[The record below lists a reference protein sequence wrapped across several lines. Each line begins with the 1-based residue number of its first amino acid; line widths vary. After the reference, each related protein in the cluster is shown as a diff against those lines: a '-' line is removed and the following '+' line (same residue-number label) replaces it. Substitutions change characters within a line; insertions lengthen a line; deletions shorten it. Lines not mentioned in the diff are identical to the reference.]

1 MRICLKCHDGLAC
14 ENQHTRV
21 ILRAPAVG
29 LPCGICAGDITEVD
43 CFCPAAREID
53 NFNRSVQSLALAMRR
68 KFIENMDKGGWADI
82 GWGYGIKRLNHE
94 VGELAEA
101 CAVPIK
107 GPADWQAIVDE
118 SADVANFAV
127 FLATRAMQ
135 EDSTNRSLI
144 KRTDE
149 ILAAQEQKKA
159 EEKTS

>member
-1 MRICLKCHDGLAC
+1 MRESAHAGD
-14 ENQHTRV
+14 
-21 ILRAPAVG
+21 PAG
-29 LPCGICAGDITEVD
+29 ARCWLPCGICADDLTEVD

-53 NFNRSVQSLALAMRR
+53 SFNRSVQTLALAMRR

-82 GWGYGIKRLNHE
+82 DWGFGVKRLNHE

-101 CAVPIK
+101 CMAPIK
-107 GPADWQAIVDE
+107 GPSDWQAIIDE

-127 FLATRAMQ
+127 FLATRARQ

-149 ILAAQEQKKA
+149 VLAKQKA